1 LDAVITTTPELS
13 PRADWPEW
21 LSTIPSLAWTLPSLP
36 FLAAA
41 VGFALLRVA
50 LQHSNAGR
58 LLARTSSE
66 RKRAQLEPL
75 LRRADRLATSARIL
89 ETTCVLAFSALVLRG
104 VAGEGPMT
112 FASVTE
118 SLLIA
123 VPVILLATEVLPSA
137 LALRAGDFILI
148 HTLIGFEFVQTP
160 LRWLV
165 NSLEAARRVL
175 MRVVGLRQNPAS
187 SRQIVEGLREVI
199 EDAEISG
206 DLDETEREI
215 IGNVMEFRDVN
226 VSAVMTPRTE
236 IQGAEIGDGT
246 LAAARDVALSGHS
259 RIPIYDGSLDTIVGV
274 VTARD
279 LLHVA
284 AEQGLAEA
292 GLRSILRPAHFV
304 PETKRLSELLAEFK
318 REKIKL
324 AIVLDEYGGTAGLV
338 TLGDIIGEI
347 VGSIQDEF
355 DEEGPL
361 PVRRLHNGTAEV
373 DAGLRVSEVNQE
385 LSTEIPEGDDYETLA
400 GFVLSELG
408 HFPKRGEKFVA
419 GGVEYAVLDASERRV
434 HKVSIRPIQQR
445 ASA

>member
-1 LDAVITTTPELS
+1 MDAILAIG
-13 PRADWPEW
+13 RDWVLPA
-21 LSTIPSLAWTLPSLP
+21 LAC
-36 FLAAA
+36 LALV
-41 VGFALLRVA
+41 VGFASLRVS
-50 LQHSNAGR
+50 LQRSNAAR
-58 LLARTSSE
+58 VLARTASE

-75 LRRADRLATSARIL
+75 LRRADSLATSARIL
-89 ETTCVLAFSALVLRG
+89 EATSELAFAALVLRG
-104 VAGEGPMT
+104 LAGDGPITWAAVVEG
-112 FASVTE
+112 
-118 SLLIA
+118 LLIA
-123 VPVILLATEVLPSA
+123 VPAILLSAEVLPSA
-137 LALRAGDFILI
+137 IALRAGDSILI
-148 HTLIGFEFVQTP
+148 RSLVLFDLVQTP

-165 NSLEAARRVL
+165 NFLEAARRVL
-175 MRVVGLRQNPAS
+175 MRVVGLRQNPDS

-199 EDAEISG
+199 EDAELSG

-236 IQGAEIGDGT
+236 IHGAEIGDGT
-246 LAAARDVALSGHS
+246 LAAARGVALSGHS
-259 RIPIYDGSLDTIVGV
+259 RIPIYDGSLDTIIGV

-284 AEQGLAEA
+284 SEQGLGRAS
-292 GLRSILRPAHFV
+292 LRSILRPAHFV
-304 PETKRLSELLAEFK
+304 PETKRLSELLAEFR
-318 REKIKL
+318 REKLKL

-355 DEEGPL
+355 DEEAPQ
-361 PVRRLHNGTAEV
+361 PVRRLQNGTAEV
-373 DAGLRVSEVNQE
+373 DASVRVSEVNQE

-408 HFPKRGEKFVA
+408 HFPKRGEKFVV

-434 HKVSIRPIQQR
+434 HKVSIRTNPQR